1 MCFLPRLGALQTG
14 SNVHPSVHDTPAA
27 TPAFLPATR
36 TLDPLTTPTHGSIEV
51 RLYEPPSIQPVR
63 PPARPPSPQ
72 KKNDVPAI
80 APNAIYPRHISS
92 HHCTASYTQRIGW
105 AVPLCSEGEAGEPSG
120 GGPEGDR
127 SFGAGWSGSAPT
139 SSAHRCADHVPGR
152 HGSEW
157 AVLHRNRPG
166 GLPSVL
172 AGAWQRGCFFAE
184 REQHVTMGECSN
196 KNGPV
201 RPFHSIPLPRAPHAG
216 LTSPVTPHC
225 DAAPLCRVDAPDPLR
240 RSGHRPTLS
249 FRLGTRAPPRRP
261 RSRPP

>member
-120 GGPEGDR
+120 GGPEGDDRLEGLVGFCPNLIRASLCRPCAR
-127 SFGAGWSGSAPT
+127 SARLRVGCAAPQPTRGAAICVGW
-139 SSAHRCADHVPGR
+139 C
-152 HGSEW
+152 
-157 AVLHRNRPG
+157 
-166 GLPSVL
+166 L
-172 AGAWQRGCFFAE
+172 A
-184 REQHVTMGECSN
+184 
-196 KNGPV
+196 
-201 RPFHSIPLPRAPHAG
+201 AG
-216 LTSPVTPHC
+216 LLFC
-225 DAAPLCRVDAPDPLR
+225 
-240 RSGHRPTLS
+240 
-249 FRLGTRAPPRRP
+249 
-261 RSRPP
+261 